1 MAELV
6 YAQHLRC
13 CAARHV
19 GPSPTPGTNF
29 VLVNRARLRTPS
41 GEGSSPQNQW
51 AALCAAAEFRA
62 SETGAPH
69 FVKIL
74 GLEKFK
80 MMPCKK

>member
-1 MAELV
+1 
-6 YAQHLRC
+6 
-13 CAARHV
+13 
-19 GPSPTPGTNF
+19 
-29 VLVNRARLRTPS
+29 LVNRARLRTPS